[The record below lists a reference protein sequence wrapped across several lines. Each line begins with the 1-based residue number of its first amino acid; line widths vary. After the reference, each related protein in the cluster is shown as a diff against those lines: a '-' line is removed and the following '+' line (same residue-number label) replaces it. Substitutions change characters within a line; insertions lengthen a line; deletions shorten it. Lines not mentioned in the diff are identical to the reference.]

1 MLIGSDSFIAR
12 SFVREKAGVFDI
24 AGASLKPT
32 ALGHEL
38 VVDDL
43 FKLSGSDFR
52 GAGSVIN
59 FAAIVHR
66 PEVTGES
73 VYERANYQLPLHL
86 AEAAAEG
93 GAEHFVQ
100 MSTVAVYGGAEDI
113 SLSTPCAPES
123 PYGRSKLKA
132 DEALLGNQ
140 SGVFTVS
147 VVRPSMVYGG
157 GAAPGNMMKL
167 IRLCD
172 LPVPLPLRRTGNSRQ
187 FAYCG
192 LVADALEKIVSKR
205 AGGVFLVA
213 DREPV
218 STEKL
223 AEIIRAALGRP
234 GMLFG
239 LPAPLRRLLE
249 KLKPSLCQK
258 LFGSL
263 RIDIDE
269 TFRKLDLESSPSD
282 MEKGIAEM
290 VEAYRLF

>member
-12 SFVREKAGVFDI
+12 KFAMEKSGIFDI
-24 AGASLKPT
+24 SGASLKPS
-32 ALGHEL
+32 ALGNEL

-43 FKLSGSDFR
+43 FRLSGADFR
-52 GAGSVIN
+52 GVGSVIN

-66 PEVTGES
+66 PEVTDES
-73 VYERANYQLPLHL
+73 IYERVNYQLPLHL

-100 MSTVAVYGGAEDI
+100 ISTVAVYGPSENITD
-113 SLSTPCAPES
+113 STPCAPES
-123 PYGRSKLKA
+123 PYGRAKLKA

-140 SGVFTVS
+140 RGNFAVS

-172 LPVPLPLRRTGNSRQ
+172 LPVPLPFRGTGNSRQ

-192 LVADALEKIVSKR
+192 LVADALEKIISRRKE
-205 AGGVFLVA
+205 GVFLVA
-213 DREPV
+213 DRKPV

-223 AEIIRAALGRP
+223 AEIIRSALGRST
-234 GMLFG
+234 MLFS
-239 LPAPLRRLLE
+239 LPEPMRGVLK
-249 KLKPSLCQK
+249 KLKPPLYQK

-263 RIDIDE
+263 RIDVEE
-269 TFRKLDLESSPSD
+269 TYRKLDLESSPSD
-282 MEKGIAEM
+282 IEKGIAEM
-290 VEAYRLF
+290 VEAYRLL